1 MATMP
6 CGTFVPYCGLQS
18 QAPGIYY
25 ITSSNLLPS
34 HCNFSCT
41 SKGLLAPSCSTIFS
55 PDDSHTFL
63 SSRQQKY
70 LHHFKQSHSRLI
82 VRAGRNYYSVLGV
95 AEDARKPEIK
105 SAYKKLART
114 YHPDVNKDPGA
125 EKKFK
130 EISNAYEVL
139 SDDEKRSIY
148 DRYGEDGLKGG
159 PSMGGFSSIFD
170 ELLYNFDGMGM
181 GGSFRNGFSEGEDL
195 AYSLRLDFREAVFGV
210 EKDIEI
216 SRLEDCPTCEASGA
230 KPGSKSYVCR
240 TCNGYGQVISSMRTP
255 FGIVQQALSCP
266 DCGGMGESC
275 TPCNKCH
282 GEGRV
287 KKSKKIIVKAPAGVD
302 TGNKIRFECEGN
314 SGKKGGPPGDLFVV
328 FEVREDP
335 ILKRDGNNILYTCKI
350 SYIDAILGTVK
361 KVPTVDGISDL
372 KIPPGIQPNVTLLM
386 EKKGVPFVNRR
397 NKRGDQLVKVQVEIP
412 TKLNGEERK
421 LIEELANIDKAKVP
435 SS

>member
-6 CGTFVPYCGLQS
+6 CGAFVPYCGLQS
-18 QAPGIYY
+18 QTPGMYST
-25 ITSSNLLPS
+25 TSSNLFSS
-34 HCNFSCT
+34 HCCT
-41 SKGLLAPSCSTIFS
+41 SKGMLASSCSTIFS
-55 PDDSHTFL
+55 PDCSHSFL
-63 SSRQQKY
+63 SSRPHMDLY
-70 LHHFKQSHSRLI
+70 HFKQSHSHLI
-82 VRAGRNYYSVLGV
+82 VRAQRNYYSVLGI

-125 EKKFK
+125 EQKFK

-170 ELLYNFDGMGM
+170 ELLNNFDGMGM
-181 GGSFRNGFSEGEDL
+181 GGNFRNGFSEGEDL
-195 AYSLRLDFREAVFGV
+195 AYSLRLDFREAVFGID
-210 EKDIEI
+210 KDIEI
-216 SRLEDCPTCEASGA
+216 NRLEDCPTCEASGA

-240 TCNGYGQVISSMRTP
+240 TCNGHGQLISSIRTP

-266 DCGGMGESC
+266 DCDGMGESS
-275 TPCNKCH
+275 TPCNKCR

-287 KKSKKIIVKAPAGVD
+287 KKSKKINVKVPAGVD

-335 ILKRDGNNILYTCKI
+335 VLRRDGNNILYTCKI
-350 SYIDAILGTVK
+350 SYLDAILGTVK
-361 KVPTVDGISDL
+361 KVPTVDGMSDL
-372 KIPPGIQPNVTLLM
+372 KIPPGTQPNVTLM
-386 EKKGVPFVNRR
+386 MAKKGVPFVNKKS
-397 NKRGDQLVKVQVEIP
+397 KRGDQLVKVQVEIP
-412 TKLNGEERK
+412 KKLNVEERK
-421 LIEELANIDKAKVP
+421 LIEELVNIDKAKFP